1 MAKARS
7 WLNQHLSYVGR
18 LQLLNSVLF
27 SIQVYLSCLFILP
40 KVGIV
45 KITSLLK
52 SFLWKGR
59 DLSYGNAK
67 VAWDTICLPKKE
79 GRFGCQKY

>member
-40 KVGIV
+40 KVGTV

>member
-40 KVGIV
+40 KVVIV
-45 KITSLLK
+45 NLFIEVFPMEGSLM
-52 SFLWKGR
+52 
-59 DLSYGNAK
+59 
-67 VAWDTICLPKKE
+67 CCE
-79 GRFGCQKY
+79 

>member
-40 KVGIV
+40 KVVIV
-45 KITSLLK
+45 KINFLLR
-52 SFLWKGR
+52 SFLWKGS

-67 VAWDTICLPKKE
+67 VA
-79 GRFGCQKY
+79 